1 MNVVRSLN
9 RLLRLRDDPLDFQ
22 ASASLL
28 VGAAIC
34 AAIYA
39 AAAGFFQGGSSIAI
53 AALKVPLIIFGS
65 LVLCLPSLYIFT
77 ALAGV
82 EISIREFAA
91 AVAGFSGIVGLILLA
106 LMPVT
111 WLFAVST
118 MSLGFVVLL
127 HLFIW
132 ITALVFG
139 RRIIVKAIGPA
150 RGAVGLWLVLLFLV
164 SLQLTTYMRPVLWH
178 ATGTPLL
185 ELEKQSFFSHYAG
198 VLDFRPPSPPALSTR
213 GLKPLAPA
221 AAVATPPLAPAT
233 AQSR

>member
-9 RLLRLRDDPLDFQ
+9 RLLRLRGDDTLDFHS
-22 ASASLL
+22 SASLL

-34 AAIYA
+34 ASIYA
-39 AAAGFFQGGSSIAI
+39 AAAGFFQGGSSIGI
-53 AALKVPLIIFGS
+53 AALKIPLIIFGS
-65 LVLCLPSLYIFT
+65 LLLCLPSLYIFT

-118 MSLGFVVLL
+118 MSLGFVVML

-139 RRIIVKAIGPA
+139 RRIIV
-150 RGAVGLWLVLLFLV
+150 RRRSGAPGG
-164 SLQLTTYMRPVLWH
+164 SRCGPVLSDDDILTDWIVSAGDVDLPCASRPWH
-178 ATGTPLL
+178 SSRRVAV
-185 ELEKQSFFSHYAG
+185 QVSRG
-198 VLDFRPPSPPALSTR
+198 VRGESREERRCRTR
-213 GLKPLAPA
+213 
-221 AAVATPPLAPAT
+221 
-233 AQSR
+233 S